1 MGGRSWKIRTG
12 NPNLKLT
19 IFEKGLVELRTN
31 EAVYSL
37 LESTLNSTAPI
48 AGSKA
53 EVRRSTKAQARAKV
67 TLTNGQ
73 NTSQEAANGVLFAAL
88 SATGAK
94 IGKKK
99 KDNGLE

>member
-1 MGGRSWKIRTG
+1 MGGRRWNIRTG
-12 NPNLKLT
+12 NPNLKLV
-19 IFEKGLVELRTN
+19 IFEQGLVELRTSD
-31 EAVYSL
+31 AVYSL
-37 LESTLNSTAPI
+37 LESTLNSTASI
-48 AGSKA
+48 AGPEA

-73 NTSQEAANGVLFAAL
+73 NVQQEAANNVLFTAL